1 MTPAPASRPAVIAAI
16 AGVNLVRLSRDRL
29 GLFFIVVL
37 PFLIILLFGVAAGG
51 GAPGGL
57 RIGVAGGGEE
67 EDTRRILAGIE
78 AQEALEVRRYERAS
92 DLSRAVRHGTET
104 AGLVIPDDYGARIEA
119 GEPVEVQLLSDPSGG
134 LPEAVRTAVSSVLAE
149 ENLRVQPVRVVSRFL
164 ERTPE
169 ELGRTN
175 PFDLGEGGVTVRSDA
190 VDAPRQAGGVDR
202 SAAANLVL
210 FVFITS
216 LVGGSWLV
224 ETRRLGLSNR
234 MFATPARSSTILL
247 GEATGRFA
255 IAVGQGILVVAGAV
269 LLFRVDWGNIP
280 AVLVIILVFSLAG
293 TGAAMLMGALF
304 SNAEQATAVA
314 PPLGIALGMLGG
326 CMWPL
331 EIVPVPLQVVGRLT
345 PHAWAMDALTDVI
358 DSGVGVGS
366 VLGPLAVLT
375 AYAAVLLAGAAWALQ
390 RTLLRR

>member
-1 MTPAPASRPAVIAAI
+1 VTPAPASSASVVAAI
-16 AGVNLVRLSRDRL
+16 AKVNLVRLSRDRL

-57 RIGVAGGGEE
+57 RVGVTGDLAGEE
-67 EDTRRILAGIE
+67 AERIIAGIA
-78 AQEALEVRRYERAS
+78 AQEALEVRRYAS
-92 DLSRAVRHGTET
+92 ATDLSRAVRHGTET
-104 AGLVIPDDYGARIEA
+104 AGLILPDGGADAGGTLRI
-119 GEPVEVQLLSDPSGG
+119 LLIADPTGG
-134 LPEAVRTAVSSVLAE
+134 LPEAVRTAVAAVLAE
-149 ENLRVQPVRVVSRFL
+149 ENLRVQPGRVVARL
-164 ERTPE
+164 LDRTPE
-169 ELGRTN
+169 ELARVN
-175 PFDLGEGGVTVRSDA
+175 PFDLGEGGISIATESL
-190 VDAPRQAGGVDR
+190 DAPRRAGGVDR

-224 ETRRLGLSNR
+224 ETRRLGLSDR
-234 MFATPARSSTILL
+234 MFASPAGATTILL
-247 GEATGRFA
+247 GEATGRFL
-255 IAVGQGILVVAGAV
+255 IAVGQAV
-269 LLFRVDWGNIP
+269 LIVVGAIVLFRVEWGNLP
-280 AVLVIILVFSLAG
+280 AVLTIILVFSLAG

-345 PHAWAMDALTDVI
+345 PHAWAMDALGRVLDAGAGI
-358 DSGVGVGS
+358 GG
-366 VLGPLAVLT
+366 VLGPLAVLA
-375 AYAAVLLAGAAWALQ
+375 AYAAGLLGVAAWALR
-390 RTLLRR
+390 RTLLQR